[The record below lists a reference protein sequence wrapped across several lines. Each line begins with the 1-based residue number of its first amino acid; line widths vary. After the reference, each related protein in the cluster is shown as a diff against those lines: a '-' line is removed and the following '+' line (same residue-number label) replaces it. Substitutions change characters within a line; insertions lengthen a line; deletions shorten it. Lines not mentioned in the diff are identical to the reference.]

1 MILLAL
7 ECRVG
12 DEMLASWMVFP
23 SSGMVTLALRIFLLK
38 SGMILLVPGFELF
51 AHATTM
57 FRPSIIMHQCNMLAL
72 EMIHLAL

>member
-12 DEMLASWMVFP
+12 NEMLASWMVFP

-38 SGMILLVPGFELF
+38 SGMILLVPGFILF
-51 AHATTM
+51 ADATTL
-57 FRPSIIMHQCNMLAL
+57 FTPSIIAHRWNMLAL
-72 EMIHLAL
+72 EMINPAL